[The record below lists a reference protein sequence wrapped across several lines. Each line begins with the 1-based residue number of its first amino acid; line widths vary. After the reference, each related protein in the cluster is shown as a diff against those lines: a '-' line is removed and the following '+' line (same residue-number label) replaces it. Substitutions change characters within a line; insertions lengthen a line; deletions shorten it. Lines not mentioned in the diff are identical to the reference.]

1 MTLVGGAAAWPLSAR
16 TAAASAH
23 RVPVAQLYR
32 ERLPTKT
39 AFVEGL
45 RALDYVEGQTIEVHY
60 RYADGDTTKLVAL
73 GRQLVALQPAV
84 ALATS
89 ISPAIAMKSVA
100 PELPI
105 VCPLLGVR
113 TLPHRSDCVAIVS
126 CSSFANDHDA
136 APIRRIGIARIG
148 GRSAWPDAT
157 PRRGRARQQISS
169 CRKSRW

>member
-1 MTLVGGAAAWPLSAR
+1 VAALRAR

-84 ALATS
+84 ALATT
-89 ISPAIAMKSVA
+89 ISPAIAH
-100 PELPI
+100 EE
-105 VCPLLGVR
+105 C
-113 TLPHRSDCVAIVS
+113 
-126 CSSFANDHDA
+126 
-136 APIRRIGIARIG
+136 
-148 GRSAWPDAT
+148 
-157 PRRGRARQQISS
+157 RARATYCVSFVGRG
-169 CRKSRW
+169 CRAWTRGKFCAASRQRDRLGEFCRGAGR